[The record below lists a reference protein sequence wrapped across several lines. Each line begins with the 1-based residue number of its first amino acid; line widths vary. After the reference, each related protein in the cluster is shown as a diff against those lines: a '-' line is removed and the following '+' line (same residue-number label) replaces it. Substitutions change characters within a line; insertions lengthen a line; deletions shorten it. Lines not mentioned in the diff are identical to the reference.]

1 MVPLINK
8 RENFKTNYIREF
20 YESERLQQWLRMS
33 DLGSEKVNILMTRFC
48 KVVTHSPGFR

>member
-1 MVPLINK
+1 MVPLIKK
-8 RENFKTNYIREF
+8 RENFKMNYIREF

>member
-8 RENFKTNYIREF
+8 RENFKMNYIREF

-33 DLGSEKVNILMTRFC
+33 DLGSEKVNILMTCFC

>member
-8 RENFKTNYIREF
+8 RENFKMNYIREF
-20 YESERLQQWLRMS
+20 YESDRLQQWLRMS